1 MALLVG
7 AIAPASAQE
16 PRKKIVVGSQIGYP
30 LYAIVNNAGEVDGF
44 SVDVMKAVCKMMGIG
59 TKYAVR
65 SCRPSNRREGTKA
78 VKALSVVRGRIGK
91 VEIIVAKQHLERTV
105 IFHLL

>member
-30 LYAIVNNAGEVDGF
+30 LYAMVNNVGEVDGF
-44 SVDVMKAVCKMMGIG
+44 S
-59 TKYAVR
+59 
-65 SCRPSNRREGTKA
+65 

-91 VEIIVAKQHLERTV
+91 VEIIVAKQHLKRAV